1 MISNSYCFMSPC
13 CSLINICADVWNT
26 IHLTHLSD
34 IEEIKKTPKQDKA
47 EEKRVEFHL
56 HSSMS
61 QMDGIPNIS
70 AYVNLSF

>member
-1 MISNSYCFMSPC
+1 MMM
-13 CSLINICADVWNT
+13 
-26 IHLTHLSD
+26 SD

-70 AYVNLSF
+70 AYVNRCKDGDIKQ

>member
-1 MISNSYCFMSPC
+1 MNLVMMM
-13 CSLINICADVWNT
+13 
-26 IHLTHLSD
+26 SD

-61 QMDGIPNIS
+61 QMVIMTKSRTNVSSSIRPC
-70 AYVNLSF
+70 ARTHLPTLKALK

>member
-1 MISNSYCFMSPC
+1 MMM
-13 CSLINICADVWNT
+13 T
-26 IHLTHLSD
+26 D

-56 HSSMS
+56 HTSMS

-70 AYVNLSF
+70 AYVNQAQNGDIKR